1 MKIGI
6 CSRSVTKNFSAIEEL
21 KKKFLIIKKNKT
33 GKTLSGSKLKLFCKD
48 CDAIIVGLEKLDQ
61 NFIDDC
67 PKLKV
72 IGKYGVGLNNLDI
85 DYIKKKKIKLLLQPG
100 INKRAVS
107 ELVLNFIISSLRNT
121 NNLINEVK
129 NNNWPFIFGRQLTGK
144 IVGIIGFGN
153 IGSDLHKLLKPF
165 NCKIIVNDI
174 NKKNKNNS
182 LYNIQN
188 SSIQNLLKKSDI
200 ISLHIPLN
208 KKNFHFFSKE
218 KFNILKKDVTIINT
232 SRGGIVNEKYLYNF
246 LKTRP
251 NSKAF
256 FDVMLKEPIQDKKLL
271 KLNNFYLTPHLAGS
285 TVEVVESASL
295 DCARKIVNFFSR

>member
-121 NNLINEVK
+121 YNLINEVK

-144 IVGIIGFGN
+144 TVGIIGFGN

-165 NCKIIVNDI
+165 KCKIIVNDI
-174 NKKNKNNS
+174 NKKNKNNF

-188 SSIQNLLKKSDI
+188 SSIQNLLKRSDI
-200 ISLHIPLN
+200 ISIHIPLN
-208 KKNFHFFSKE
+208 EKNFHFFSKE
-218 KFNILKKDVTIINT
+218 KFNILKKNVTIINT

-285 TVEVVESASL
+285 TVEVVESAGL
-295 DCARKIVNFFSR
+295 DCARKIVNFYSQ